1 MSLAVIVGIPLDF
14 PAGANQFDLAY
25 AVSKENQYSDCQIC
39 PLMLYDS
46 ESLFAANLIEV
57 PYERL
62 RIEEI
67 TRIRT
72 PQGVN
77 GDG

>member
-1 MSLAVIVGIPLDF
+1 MSLAVIVGIPLDL
-14 PAGANQFDLAY
+14 PAVSNQFDLAY

-46 ESLFAANLIEV
+46 ESLFGANLIEV

-62 RIEEI
+62 GIEEI